1 MDAEIYSNIL
11 QRLSALERRVNTVLR
26 VGKVAAVQASPY
38 RVRLDVG
45 PDDAGDPM
53 LTDPLPVLVP
63 RAGDVRAWSPLTVG
77 ERALMLS
84 LGGWDYTAF
93 VLPSL
98 VSVDYHP
105 APSEDLDDE
114 IIAWRTTDGAGEVAR
129 LHVHRGATVAD
140 SSIALECGSARLLL
154 AGDGAV
160 TLRRTQFDVVAP

>member
-1 MDAEIYSNIL
+1 MDAESYSNIL

-26 VGKVAAVQASPY
+26 AGKVASIQASPY

-84 LGGWDYTAF
+84 PGGWDYTAF
-93 VLPSL
+93 VLPAL
-98 VSVDYHP
+98 VSVDYP

-114 IIAWRTTDGAGEVAR
+114 IIAWRTTDGASEVAR
-129 LHVHRGATVAD
+129 LHVRRGATVAD
-140 SSIALECGSARLLL
+140 SSVALECGSARLTL

-160 TLRRTQFDVVAP
+160 TLRRGQFDAVAP